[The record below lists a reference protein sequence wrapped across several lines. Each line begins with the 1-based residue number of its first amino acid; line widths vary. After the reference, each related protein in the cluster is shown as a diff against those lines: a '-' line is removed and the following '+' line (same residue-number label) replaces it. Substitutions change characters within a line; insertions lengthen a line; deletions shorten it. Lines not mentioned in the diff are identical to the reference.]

1 MQLLSATNKIS
12 TNRPTIFCFIKLDR
26 RGSSFYNRVK
36 GGVFFSKIDSKGEY
50 FLKKEFFIRMII
62 LHKVI
67 LYTPAGLGTWAVQSR
82 VEKSRTG
89 RAGQGRRRPI
99 EAIEVEA
106 TQGIREA

>member
-1 MQLLSATNKIS
+1 
-12 TNRPTIFCFIKLDR
+12 
-26 RGSSFYNRVK
+26 
-36 GGVFFSKIDSKGEY
+36 
-50 FLKKEFFIRMII
+50 MII

-106 TQGIREA
+106 TQGIREAWESSSLQKTRKRETGKK